1 MKGTVKFFS
10 NTKGWGFI
18 TCEDGKDV
26 FVHYTAILMEG
37 RKTLNQNDVV
47 ELDVIENSKGS
58 QAVNVKPLLTVN
70 DDGSVVVEDATLIA
84 EDQND

>member
-26 FVHYTAILMEG
+26 FVHYTGILMEG

-47 ELDVIENSKGS
+47 EFEIGEGKDGRS
-58 QAVNVKPLLTVN
+58 QAVNVKRQLSVN
-70 DDGSVVVEDATLIA
+70 EDGSVTAYDAELN
-84 EDQND
+84 Q

>member
-26 FVHYTAILMEG
+26 FVHYTGILMEG
-37 RKTLNQNDVV
+37 RNTLNQNDVV
-47 ELDVIENSKGS
+47 EFEIGEGKDGRS
-58 QAVNVKPLLTVN
+58 QAVNVKRQLSVN
-70 DDGSVVVEDATLIA
+70 EDGSVTAYDAELN
-84 EDQND
+84 Q